1 MKIKE
6 LFKKDDGATM
16 NAKALKEQTQKNYSV
31 ANRIDLTD
39 ETKKTLKEKNFNVSD
54 LGANV
59 FKTTIFKS
67 ELRTPHYEMQ
77 KSLENYEEIP
87 HINSGVNQIVNFI
100 VGNGVKISST
110 DHYTNEWYKAWK
122 AQRPDLYQ
130 KIYEI
135 VLMGEVCGNA
145 YIEPTW
151 DKTTDGIEYMNDFKN
166 VQDPSRVYYNLTQNI
181 TPDEYYIY
189 QVPYIFRKYGDM
201 NIKLFRITYVKNGIA
216 WQETVYGVPLK
227 KDDLIHF
234 KVGWSRYGFYGRSYL
249 ASTIND
255 TEILTQLLKNYAIM
269 ARYMAMGKKVFSVLP
284 DDGET
289 IPLDELDNITN
300 ILNTPEDEEHIVIN
314 RKLNVNDMAPTQVN
328 EFSGPLEFVRKDMTS
343 GVLPNFMTPWADS
356 VTFASSNNAKVP
368 FELSLENKRLRY
380 IDMLNKN
387 ILEHV
392 RKQNPKLKDATFEF
406 GEVTLDNSAEIMSG
420 MLQLYNSDL
429 ITMNQMLKKAD
440 LPVVQNGDI
449 YKSQRNYLIQEKY
462 QLSQSGVE
470 QYQEPYMQRT
480 IQNDME
486 KKNEEDA
493 ETGQNTQVATRE
505 QTPEEVEK
513 TKRARDER
521 DEPEDEIKVRDKTN
535 DIDKEL
541 KESVSNTEQQ
551 FIAGDTYV
559 DKLSKDLFKSVKEL
573 QWEVTQE
580 ILDEIKQT
588 AIKSE
593 KYSRKFKE
601 KNIVHPDVVNKIDN
615 LYYSFNDKLKN
626 KVDEIIEKLAK
637 EDIQIEIIDDMPG
650 TTRPARLSPETI
662 YAKDMLK
669 NIIFDQFNTFNATQS
684 QTIKRIL
691 TDGIIARTPVGVL
704 EQELKDAVIDWKKVR
719 PSDADYKISRITNTE
734 LHKAAIQFKLLEWK
748 NMGVKKVVYRT
759 HEDDRV
765 RPEHR
770 ANHNKVFTIDEALRL
785 KTWRE
790 INCRCDFLPAL

>member
-6 LFKKDDGATM
+6 LFRKDDDPKK
-16 NAKALKEQTQKNYSV
+16 NAQVLKEQTQKRYSV
-31 ANRIDLTD
+31 ANKIDISD
-39 ETKKTLKEKNFNVSD
+39 EDRRNLKEKNFNVSD

-59 FKTTIFKS
+59 FKTTIFKD

-77 KSLENYEEIP
+77 KSIENYEEIP
-87 HINSGVNQIVNFI
+87 HINSGINQIVNFI
-100 VGNGVKISST
+100 VGNGVRIVSN

-122 AQRPDLYQ
+122 KQRPDLYQ

-145 YIEPTW
+145 YIEPIW
-151 DKTTDGIEYMNDFKN
+151 DTIDVNGQKIKYMNDFKN

-181 TPDEYYIY
+181 TPDEFFIY

-201 NIKLFRITYVKNGIA
+201 DIKLFRITYVKNGIA
-216 WQETVYGVPLK
+216 WQEVVYGIPMK
-227 KDDLIHF
+227 KEDLIHF
-234 KVGWSRYGFYGRSYL
+234 KVGWSRYGYYGRSYL

-284 DDGET
+284 DEGEV
-289 IPLDELDNITN
+289 IPLDELDKITN
-300 ILNTPEDEEHIVIN
+300 VLNTPEDEDHIVIN
-314 RKLNVNDMAPTQVN
+314 RKLNVNDMGPTQVN

-387 ILEHV
+387 ILENV
-392 RKQNPKLKDATFEF
+392 RKQNPKLKDASFEF
-406 GEVTLDNSAEIMSG
+406 GEVTLDNAAEIMSG

-429 ITMNQMLKKAD
+429 ITMNQMLKKVD
-440 LPVVQNGDI
+440 LPVVENGDI

-470 QYQEPYMQRT
+470 QYEQPYMQRT
-480 IQNDME
+480 VQNDIE
-486 KKNEEDA
+486 KQA
-493 ETGQNTQVATRE
+493 EE
-505 QTPEEVEK
+505 QTGGQPAAQTQAPTDEEIEEIRKQRDSDGEPEEEIQ
-513 TKRARDER
+513 ER
-521 DEPEDEIKVRDKTN
+521 KKIN

-541 KESVSNTEQQ
+541 KESVSNTDQQ
-551 FIAGDTYV
+551 FITGDTYI
-559 DKLSKDLFKSVKEL
+559 DKLSAELFKSVKEI
-573 QWEVTQE
+573 QWEITQE

-588 AIKSE
+588 AIKTE
-593 KYSRKFKE
+593 KMSKRQREKF
-601 KNIVHPDVVNKIDN
+601 VAHPEVVNKIDN
-615 LYYSFNDKLKN
+615 MFYSFNDRLKTE
-626 KVDEIIEKLAK
+626 VDNIIDKIAK
-637 EDIQIEIIDDMPG
+637 EKGIEIEIIDDMPG
-650 TTRPARLSPETI
+650 TVPRRSPETL

-669 NIIFDQFNTFNATQS
+669 NIIFDQFSTFNMTQS
-684 QTIKRIL
+684 QAIKRIL
-691 TDGIIARTPVGVL
+691 IDGIIAKTPVGKI
-704 EQELKDAVIDWKKVR
+704 EQELKDTVIDWKKTR

-734 LHKAAIQFKLLEWK
+734 LHKASIQFQLLDWK
-748 NMGVKKVVYRT
+748 NMGVKKVIYKT

-770 ANHNKVFTIDEALRL
+770 ANHNKIFTIDEALRV
-785 KTWRE
+785 KTWKE
-790 INCRCDFLPAL
+790 PNCRCGFLPTR